1 MVLTLA
7 NRVKVATATT
17 GTGAI
22 TLGSAETGY
31 QTFASGG
38 VADGDTVRFTIEDGD
53 AWEVSTGV
61 YTSSGTTLTRVL
73 TQSSTGSL
81 LNLSGSAI
89 VFITAA
95 AEDLVVQDTS
105 GDIHI
110 GSEDYVFFDGADPT
124 EFVKITGQVLGGS
137 RLFKIE
143 SEDNLIFTAIDRV
156 GLTLNGDRVIFEGA
170 TDDDYE
176 TSLFVTDPT
185 ADRTVTIP
193 DQDGKVM
200 LWQQA
205 WPDDPNT
212 ASTVVGSNAGGST
225 MTGGYNSAF
234 GFDALPAVTSGA
246 FNTAIGRKAAYANTT
261 GGSNVAVG
269 SQALLSNTT
278 DSYNVAVGSN
288 SGGGDFL
295 TGGTYVGQ
303 EAGNLVSSSKDYQTA
318 IGYLSMN
325 DNSGDYSTAVGGQS
339 MTDGSHYASV
349 AVGYDALGRF
359 STSSPNYNVAIGA
372 EAGDDLFS
380 GDYNTLV
387 GYNSDVLLSSS
398 FGGVAVGAFS
408 KVASFGVTLGYSAGS
423 TGTSGDLGNV
433 CIGYE
438 AGKDIDG
445 GDYNVFVG
453 YESGENG
460 GSGSNNAGV
469 GNKSLFTLSS
479 GINNSAMG
487 AYSLYQVSSG
497 DYNVAIGMQS
507 GYSVSTSDGN
517 SLLGANAGSSQ
528 GGSTTNALTTGSNV
542 TCVGYESMPSS
553 STATNEITLGDNN
566 ITALRC
572 NVQTISSLSD
582 ERDKTAI
589 TDLTHGLDFIN
600 DMRPVEFTWNRRD
613 GSMGSTPDMGFI
625 AQDLY
630 DVELTHSSTSRT
642 RLVKWDDPSK
652 LEADYIRSYPILVKA
667 VQELAAQNKAL
678 EARIRTLEGD

>member
-95 AEDLVVQDTS
+95 AQDLVVQDTS

-110 GSEDYVFFDGADPT
+110 GSDDYVFFDGADPT
-124 EFVKITGQVLGGS
+124 DFVKITGQLVGGS

-143 SEDNLIFTAIDRV
+143 SEDNLIFSAIDLV

-170 TDDDYE
+170 TADDYE

-225 MTGGYNSAF
+225 MTGAYNSAF
-234 GFDALPAVTSGA
+234 GYEALIAITSGSS
-246 FNTAIGRKAAYANTT
+246 NTAIGRKAAPVLTT
-261 GGSNVAVG
+261 GGSNTAVG
-269 SQALLSNTT
+269 AAALFYNTT
-278 DSYNVAVGSN
+278 DSYNVAVGHA
-288 SGGGDFL
+288 SGFGDTL
-295 TGGTYVGQ
+295 TAGTYVGYA
-303 EAGNLVSSSKDYQTA
+303 AGNYNVASKDYQTA
-318 IGYLSMN
+318 IGYNSMN
-325 DNSGDYSTAVGGQS
+325 DCDGDYATAVGAES
-339 MTDGSHYASV
+339 MTDGQHYKSV
-349 AVGYDALGRF
+349 AVGYDALGRI
-359 STSSPNYNVAIGA
+359 STSNAQYNTAVGTD
-372 EAGDDLFS
+372 AGDDLHS

-398 FGGVAVGAFS
+398 FGGTAVGAFS
-408 KVASFGVTLGYSAGS
+408 KVASFGTALGYGAGS
-423 TGTSGDLGNV
+423 SGTSGDLYNV
-433 CIGYE
+433 LVGYN
-438 AGKDIDG
+438 AGYDLDG

-453 YESGENG
+453 YESGRSG
-460 GSGSNNAGV
+460 GSGAGNI
-469 GNKSLFTLSS
+469 GTGTYSTYSLSS
-479 GINNSAMG
+479 GTYNAG
-487 AYSLYQVSSG
+487 LGHASLYSVSSG
-497 DYNVAIGMQS
+497 DLNVGLGKFS

-517 SLLGANAGSSQ
+517 SLLGANAGYSQ

-566 ITALRC
+566 ITSLRC

-613 GSMGSTPDMGFI
+613 GSMGSTLDMGFI

>member
-1 MVLTLA
+1 MVFTLA
-7 NRVKVATATT
+7 NRVKVATSTT
-17 GTGAI
+17 GTGTI

-110 GSEDYVFFDGADPT
+110 GSDDYIFFDGADPT
-124 EFVKITGQVLGGS
+124 EFVKITGQVVGPYRNFYVQS
-137 RLFKIE
+137 E
-143 SEDNLIFTAIDRV
+143 SNTFFAAVDTVGITIF
-156 GLTLNGDRVIFEGA
+156 GDTIIFEGA
-170 TDDDYE
+170 TSDDYE
-176 TSLFVTDPT
+176 TSLVVTDPT

-193 DQDGKVM
+193 DQEGKVM

-225 MTGGYNSAF
+225 MTGSNNSAF
-234 GFDALPAVTSGA
+234 GFDALPAVTSGSY
-246 FNTAIGRKAAYANTT
+246 NTAIGRRTAYSNTT

-269 SQALLSNTT
+269 SQALFNNST
-278 DSYNVAVGSN
+278 DSYNVAVGSS
-288 SGGGDFL
+288 SGGGTFL

-303 EAGNLVSSSKDYQTA
+303 EAGNYNVPGKDYQTA

-325 DNSGDYSTAVGGQS
+325 DNGGDYSTAVGGQS
-339 MTDGSHYASV
+339 MTDGTHYASV

-359 STSSPNYNVAIGA
+359 STSSPYFNVAIGA
-372 EAGDDLFS
+372 YAGDDLHS
-380 GDYNTLV
+380 GDYNILI
-387 GYNSDVLLSSS
+387 GYGADALLSSS
-398 FGGVAVGAFS
+398 QGGVAAGAFA
-408 KVASFGVTLGYSAGS
+408 KVSSYGVSLGYSAGS
-423 TGTSGDLGNV
+423 SGTTGDTGNV
-433 CIGYE
+433 CIGFE

-479 GINNSAMG
+479 GANNSAMG
-487 AYSLYQVSSG
+487 SYSLYQVSSG
-497 DYNVAIGMQS
+497 DKNVAIGVQS
-507 GYSVSTSDGN
+507 GYSVTTSDN
-517 SLLGANAGSSQ
+517 NTLLGFNAGYSQ

-542 TCVGYESMPSS
+542 TCVGYESVPSS
-553 STATNEITLGDNN
+553 STATNEVTLGDNN
-566 ITALRC
+566 ITSLRC

-582 ERDKTAI
+582 ERDKTEI